1 MIDSSVRF
9 YSPSTNARA
18 RGESERS
25 VMLLVKLWIAKKLA
39 VLLAVRAFGVKR
51 LYRRGLKLSRYA
63 FGDVEASENAYRR
76 TTERVLWHTCHAAM
90 ITEQWLVR
98 RATAF
103 TEKVFTNAGFSAR
116 GMPSGGEAFG
126 GTKATPKPPK
136 TKTP

>member
-1 MIDSSVRF
+1 MIAENV
-9 YSPSTNARA
+9 A
-18 RGESERS
+18 
-25 VMLLVKLWIAKKLA
+25 
-39 VLLAVRAFGVKR
+39 AVRAFGVKR

>member
-1 MIDSSVRF
+1 
-9 YSPSTNARA
+9 
-18 RGESERS
+18 
-25 VMLLVKLWIAKKLA
+25 MLLVKLWIAKKLA

-63 FGDVEASENAYRR
+63 FGDVEASENADRR